1 MIVQHLL
8 PASATGALPARR
20 RRLPKGLSVAIGISL
35 GVHAGLALYFATQ
48 KFMAPEAPPAPVEP
62 RTIVELF
69 NPPPK
74 PLPAPPKAK
83 PATTPRKSL
92 TPPLD
97 LPVPPIRTIVPEDPP
112 VRQELA
118 TVIGPPT
125 PPAPPAEPPAA
136 KVVTAPNWLRRPGAK
151 EFARYYPDRA
161 ARMGTSGL
169 ARMSCQV
176 AANGQVRDCRVV
188 SEDPEGEGFG
198 KAALQLAR
206 FFQMSPKME
215 DGRPVD
221 GASVTIPV
229 RFRVE

>member
-8 PASATGALPARR
+8 PASATGDLSAPRR
-20 RRLPKGLSVAIGISL
+20 PRPKGVTAAITVSI
-35 GVHAGLALYFATQ
+35 GVHVAVGVYLATQ
-48 KFMAPEAPPAPVEP
+48 TFMAPEAPPVPAQPH
-62 RTIVELF
+62 TIVEIF
-69 NPPPK
+69 TPPPK
-74 PLPAPPKAK
+74 PVPDEPKPPPVA
-83 PATTPRKSL
+83 TPRKSL
-92 TPPLD
+92 TPPID
-97 LPVPPIRTIVPEDPP
+97 LPAPPIRTIVPEDPP
-112 VRQELA
+112 QRQEVA

-125 PPAPPAEPPAA
+125 PPAPPADPPAV

-176 AANGQVRDCRVV
+176 AANGQVRYCRIV
-188 SEDPEGEGFG
+188 SEDPEGQGFG
-198 KAALQLAR
+198 EAALKLAR